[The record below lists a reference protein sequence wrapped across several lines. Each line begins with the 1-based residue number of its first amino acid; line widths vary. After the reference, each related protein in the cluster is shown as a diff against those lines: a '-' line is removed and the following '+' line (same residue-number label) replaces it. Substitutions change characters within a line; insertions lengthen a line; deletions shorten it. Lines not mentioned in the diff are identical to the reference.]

1 MLAFSAISLV
11 FLGAFCLWIIEFLCT
26 LNVGKFSKII
36 TDQKTGTMHYHI
48 ERNAQ
53 ELKEAGYFGMAR
65 EVQNVLRDAVNEL
78 YNSGKIQTFDTIILD
93 SYLLTNE

>member
-1 MLAFSAISLV
+1 
-11 FLGAFCLWIIEFLCT
+11 
-26 LNVGKFSKII
+26 
-36 TDQKTGTMHYHI
+36 MHYHI